1 MSKRGGMTSDTEKGY
16 FAKIFAKAII
26 WFLLAYGIGFAI
38 WTIFFTET
46 GNGDN
51 VEHIHA
57 TWLVAN
63 GKVPYRD
70 FFQHHNPLLWYIF
83 APVMS
88 LITSPINILNI
99 LDMAHAV
106 SIIIGIGT
114 FFAVYK
120 TCKTFLAT
128 KYASL
133 LSLLILCPPYYYI
146 YCFNYNPDTFMAFF
160 FAWGMYFLFKYWKD
174 KKSNNLI
181 LAFICYFT
189 AVMFTQ
195 KILTVLAPLG
205 LISIYIFYKEKASI
219 KDILYAL
226 IFPILGT
233 TLFVVYL
240 YHEDALNLYW
250 QSNFVFNIRMQE
262 YYGNRKID
270 VLDYQVF
277 YISATLALISIVTQ
291 WRKANILY
299 KSIAVLFVLELL
311 QRCFYFSIAPYYM
324 LPLMIFTVYLNS
336 VLIERIVSKSIV
348 LIYILLA
355 LSVYY
360 AGISE
365 TRYLLYRT
373 TDRSF
378 ARYLNANVTPCD
390 YVVSGFL
397 SNQSILS
404 KDPHYYWS
412 LLGHVDIA
420 GDELKIHPKPDL
432 NSLVLKYKPKLVHG
446 GIYWNNYYLNRGT
459 SVYVQQISPEILN
472 KYYLPTPFKDMY
484 ILKYEY
490 HGKNCHYD
498 TEKRDWIYE

>member
-1 MSKRGGMTSDTEKGY
+1 
-16 FAKIFAKAII
+16 
-26 WFLLAYGIGFAI
+26 
-38 WTIFFTET
+38 
-46 GNGDN
+46 
-51 VEHIHA
+51 
-57 TWLVAN
+57 
-63 GKVPYRD
+63 
-70 FFQHHNPLLWYIF
+70 
-83 APVMS
+83 
-88 LITSPINILNI
+88 
-99 LDMAHAV
+99 
-106 SIIIGIGT
+106 
-114 FFAVYK
+114 
-120 TCKTFLAT
+120 
-128 KYASL
+128 
-133 LSLLILCPPYYYI
+133 
-146 YCFNYNPDTFMAFF
+146 
-160 FAWGMYFLFKYWKD
+160 
-174 KKSNNLI
+174 
-181 LAFICYFT
+181 
-189 AVMFTQ
+189 
-195 KILTVLAPLG
+195 
-205 LISIYIFYKEKASI
+205 
-219 KDILYAL
+219 
-226 IFPILGT
+226 
-233 TLFVVYL
+233 
-240 YHEDALNLYW
+240 
-250 QSNFVFNIRMQE
+250 
-262 YYGNRKID
+262 
-270 VLDYQVF
+270 
-277 YISATLALISIVTQ
+277 
-291 WRKANILY
+291 
-299 KSIAVLFVLELL
+299 
-311 QRCFYFSIAPYYM
+311 M